1 MERGSRNK
9 PTISDP
15 PSRKLVWAYA
25 RGVPYGEVPDW
36 LAESLRGAFP
46 EVHSIVTS
54 DGETILRE
62 VADAEIF
69 VSWTLKPEQF
79 ARAQKLRWIHSPAA
93 GVTQLLFPAVVESDV
108 IVTNSTT
115 VHSVPVAEQTVAL
128 LFAVARRLRNAFD
141 DQAAGRWGQK
151 ESWNPE
157 RIPTE
162 LNGRVL
168 GLVGLG
174 AIGRE
179 VAARAKAL
187 GMSVEAVKRDPS
199 RGAEFAD
206 RVYSPQQLPALLE
219 RCDYLVLAIPGNAE
233 TRHIIG
239 EAELARM
246 KPSAALVN
254 VARGTLVDTEALLRA
269 LRAGKLAG
277 AGLDVT
283 DPEPLPP
290 EHPLWKLPNVII
302 TPHLAGATDRYWER
316 QRDMV
321 FENLRR
327 YLAGKPLLN
336 LVDKIR
342 GY

>member
-1 MERGSRNK
+1 MTEPASRNL
-9 PTISDP
+9 
-15 PSRKLVWAYA
+15 PSRKLLWAYS
-25 RGVPYGEVPDW
+25 RGMAYSEVPAW

-46 EVHSIVTS
+46 QLDSIVSS

-62 VADAEIF
+62 MADAEIF
-69 VSWTLKPEQF
+69 ISWTLKPEQF

-115 VHSVPVAEQTVAL
+115 VHSIPVAEQAVAL
-128 LFAVARRLRNAFD
+128 LFALARRFRNCFD
-141 DQAAGRWGQK
+141 DQAACRWGQK
-151 ESWNPE
+151 ESWEPS

-162 LNGRVL
+162 LNGKTL
-168 GLVGLG
+168 GLVGFG

-179 VAARAKAL
+179 VAARARAL
-187 GMSVEAVKRDPS
+187 GMTIVAVKRDPS
-199 RGAEFAD
+199 RGAELAD
-206 RVYSPQQLPALLE
+206 RVYSPRELPALLE
-219 RCDYLVLAIPGNAE
+219 QADYVLLAAPGNPE
-233 TRHIIG
+233 TRHLIG
-239 EAELARM
+239 EPEFGRM

-254 VARGTLVDTEALLRA
+254 VARGTLVDTDALVRA
-269 LRAGKLAG
+269 LAAGKLAG

-290 EHPLWKLPNVII
+290 EHPLWKLPNVLI
-302 TPHLAGATDRYWER
+302 TPHLAGATDRYWQR
-316 QRDMV
+316 QADMV

-327 YLAGKPLLN
+327 YLSGEPLLN
-336 LVDKIR
+336 RVDKQR

>member
-1 MERGSRNK
+1 MSELS
-9 PTISDP
+9 SSQA
-15 PSRKLVWAYA
+15 PSRKLLWAYA
-25 RGVPYGEVPDW
+25 SGVAYGEVPAW
-36 LAESLRGAFP
+36 LAESLRTGFP
-46 EVHSIVTS
+46 QLDSIVTS

-62 VADAEIF
+62 MADAEIF
-69 VSWTLKPEQF
+69 ISWTLKPEQF

-115 VHSVPVAEQTVAL
+115 VHSIPVAEQAVAL
-128 LFAVARRLRNAFD
+128 LFALARRFRNCFD
-141 DQAAGRWGQK
+141 DQAARRWGQR
-151 ESWNPE
+151 ESWEPS

-162 LNGRVL
+162 LNGKTL
-168 GLVGLG
+168 GLVGFG

-179 VAARAKAL
+179 VAQRARAL
-187 GMSVEAVKRDPS
+187 GMTVVAVKRDPS
-199 RGAEFAD
+199 SGAELAD
-206 RVYSPQQLPALLE
+206 RVYSPQELPTLLE
-219 RCDYLVLAIPGNAE
+219 QADYLVLAAPGNPE
-233 TRHIIG
+233 TRHMIG
-239 EAELARM
+239 ERELRRM

-254 VARGTLVDTEALLRA
+254 VARGTLVDTDALVRA
-269 LRAGKLAG
+269 LEAGKLAG

-302 TPHLAGATDRYWER
+302 TPHLAGATDRYWQR
-316 QRDMV
+316 QADMV

-327 YLAGKPLLN
+327 YLADEPLLN
-336 LVDKIR
+336 RVDKNR